1 MHGVPHTVEHSKCED
16 LQLRLMEAKGNS
28 DVLDVEREE
37 LLQKVVSL
45 EEECQERCRLSNE
58 WFESLKVCVHVELLY
73 TFVILCTIRS
83 AKTLCTRVG
92 GVLASCRTPAHIFVY
107 YNILYNESG
116 VQRPSVQMLVVYSH
130 HNVIYVCIRILY
142 TP

>member
-1 MHGVPHTVEHSKCED
+1 MVHGVPHTVEHSKCED

-37 LLQKVVSL
+37 LLQKVASL

-73 TFVILCTIRS
+73 TYMDNRTS
-83 AKTLCTRVG
+83 VG
-92 GVLASCRTPAHIFVY
+92 GVLASCRTPVHIFVY
-107 YNILYNESG
+107 YNMYNRECKDPLYK
-116 VQRPSVQMLVVYSH
+116 
-130 HNVIYVCIRILY
+130 CWWCTRI
-142 TP
+142 TT